1 MGPLKQLQ
9 QTPPGSAE
17 VNTKQPGALYNLA
30 HNATI
35 TDLSGSGTLSPSD
48 LAMDSNEEAIPKK
61 ELDPTTGAEVDQ
73 SQLIS

>member
-9 QTPPGSAE
+9 QTPKGSAE

-35 TDLSGSGTLSPSD
+35 TDISGSGTLPVENN
-48 LAMDSNEEAIPKK
+48 LAQDTEVNPGAIPTG
-61 ELDPTTGAEVDQ
+61 ETNPASTVDPNTIT
-73 SQLIS
+73 